1 MKTPFQWTAKS
12 AGACGFGWLRFVE
25 SCVILA
31 MLPFSLWQQREV
43 IALSILVSFFVSVAA
58 SVAGYYVCK
67 WLDRHGKGK

>member
-1 MKTPFQWTAKS
+1 MLT
-12 AGACGFGWLRFVE
+12 L
-25 SCVILA
+25 
-31 MLPFSLWQQREV
+31 LPFSLWQQREV